1 MEVIQDLHT
10 ILNSRTH
17 PQHSAQDS
25 GYLITMRRNTT
36 TDSTKAKE
44 VIQSHRLLL
53 VDHTAVQTA
62 SQALVPNSRLL
73 KNTIKRVIVAP
84 ATLVRM
90 EGSLLPTNLR
100 MGEDFLNSNPLQQRI
115 LLLIPLAPTGDQVLL
130 VLTVRVPVPS
140 RQVLTGD
147 QVPNFLKTHH
157 NSQ

>member
-36 TDSTKAKE
+36 MVSTKAKE

-84 ATLVRM
+84 ATL
-90 EGSLLPTNLR
+90 EA
-100 MGEDFLNSNPLQQRI
+100 MG
-115 LLLIPLAPTGDQVLL
+115 LL
-130 VLTVRVPVPS
+130 VVG
-140 RQVLTGD
+140 RQAYHTLIINLMTL
-147 QVPNFLKTHH
+147 NEFLAR
-157 NSQ
+157 N